1 MDTKHYLTIG
11 IIASCALIIG
21 LTVSFAY
28 FSANITH
35 DNVNETGINSGSI
48 GSIVYNGEETYEGVD
63 IYPGMKAVQTFT
75 IEKGSQEGTGI
86 YEIDL
91 EGVVPEV
98 FGSDIEIT
106 LYKTTEPVTNN
117 VVREEGELTQTS
129 KGFVKEDTI
138 MINGTPEIVYGPT
151 TLTNSSE
158 IILEQAD
165 FDTET
170 LEKTTY
176 YLVYDYKDNGNQ
188 NAQQGQ
194 TFSGKVTVKLIAEKT
209 TFAGEVVA
217 CSKEGKTGAECLVEN
232 ASLNTEELVYDGT
245 VDNNLRYIRANP
257 NNYVSFGNETY
268 PEGTVINK
276 WEEIDLP
283 VSSAGEC
290 NEYVDSDFSCSNY
303 ENLGFST
310 EEECTSVL
318 PILLE
323 EYYNVSSVEELKT
336 TYCVTED
343 KSNQPILW
351 RIIGVMN
358 NIDDGTETKETRLK
372 VIRDEPYSEDKM
384 AWDTDNVNDWTTA
397 SLQEE
402 LNGTY
407 LNSIQSPYQEMIDN
421 AVWNLGGSV
430 SKNNTVDEFYAY
442 ERGSN
447 VDEGNKTTWTGK
459 IGLIYPS
466 DYGYAPNGINREKC
480 LQTSLYYWNNSR
492 ECYLNNW
499 LFKQQ
504 SYWTITHFIDRSI
517 IVAYVDNETIDG
529 RIGAING
536 KTAHLLNDVYPSLY
550 LNSDVKITAGDGSE
564 DNPFILSL

>member
-48 GSIVYNGEETYEGVD
+48 GSIVYNGEEIYEGVD

-129 KGFVKEDTI
+129 EGFVKEDTI
-138 MINGTPEIVYGPT
+138 TINGTPEIVYGPI
-151 TLTNSSE
+151 TLTNNSE

-165 FDTET
+165 FDTST
-170 LEKTTY
+170 LQKTTY
-176 YLVYDYKDNGNQ
+176 YLVYEYKNNGNQ

-209 TFAGEVVA
+209 TFAGEVAA
-217 CSKEGKTGAECLVEN
+217 CSQEGKTGAECLLEN
-232 ASLNTEELVYDGT
+232 AGLNTEELVYDET
-245 VDNNLRYIRANP
+245 VDNNLRYIGANP
-257 NNYVSFGNETY
+257 NNYIDIGEKY

-276 WEEIDLP
+276 WEEIG
-283 VSSAGEC
+283 VSATSAEEC
-290 NEYVDSDFSCSNY
+290 NEFVDSNFNCSNY
-303 ENLGFST
+303 EDLGFST
-310 EEECTSVL
+310 EEECISDLQTA
-318 PILLE
+318 LE
-323 EYYNVSSVEELKT
+323 EHYYVSNIEELKS

-351 RIIGVMN
+351 RIIGVFN
-358 NIDDGTETKETRLK
+358 NIEVGTGKKETRLK
-372 VIRDEPYSEDKM
+372 IIRDEPYSTSM
-384 AWDTDNVNDWTTA
+384 AWDSENANDWTTA

-402 LNGTY
+402 LNGPY
-407 LNSIQSPYQEMIDN
+407 LESITSPSKEMISN
-421 AVWNLGGSV
+421 VKWKLGGV
-430 SKNNTVDEFYAY
+430 SSLSNIASSFYIS
-442 ERGSN
+442 ERG
-447 VDEGNKTTWTGK
+447 VDVYNGRPTEWIGS
-459 IGLIYPS
+459 IGLMYPS
-466 DYGYAPNGINREKC
+466 EVGAPIC
-480 LQTSLYYWNNSR
+480 SPLLQL
-492 ECYLNNW
+492 
-499 LFKQQ
+499 
-504 SYWTITHFIDRSI
+504 
-517 IVAYVDNETIDG
+517 
-529 RIGAING
+529 
-536 KTAHLLNDVYPSLY
+536 
-550 LNSDVKITAGDGSE
+550 
-564 DNPFILSL
+564 